1 MRRKKPEKKIRQR
14 RKSFRKPRRQGGVT
28 SPSWG
33 LLSIPRVHIYK
44 VYNFCD
50 SHTSEEYWRII
61 CSCSV
66 PCMGPTIHGKPE
78 DYLQLCVNNMD
89 YWYWNYG
96 LQKLCYPY
104 VPFLF
109 RFWTGSTTEFRQP
122 RRSNSSSAKCREASG
137 HAEWPQQSRVY
148 GFYSIFNS
156 LFYSQT
162 ICQIIYSLL
171 DHGFSLKTVGNQ
183 HPVQIY
189 AASCKY

>member
-1 MRRKKPEKKIRQR
+1 MRSKKPEKKIRQR

-44 VYNFCD
+44 VYMRRSFWTNFGD

-66 PCMGPTIHGKPE
+66 PCMGPTVHGKPE
-78 DYLQLCVNNMD
+78 DYLHIMCQQYMD

-96 LQKLCYPY
+96 LHKLCSPY

-109 RFWTGSTTEFRQP
+109 RFWTRSTTEFRQP
-122 RRSNSSSAKCREASG
+122 RRSNISSAKCRETSG

-148 GFYSIFNS
+148 GFHSIFNS

-162 ICQIIYSLL
+162 ICQTLCWSWVLPKN
-171 DHGFSLKTVGNQ
+171 SR
-183 HPVQIY
+183 
-189 AASCKY
+189 